1 MITWRVR
8 QHGAD
13 GIIGGWDMSR
23 AVPSTEVIFRE
34 HVASAVDR
42 LEHGLKIAA
51 PSHVGL
57 VAALISTIVVRYLV
71 ERVADRAAAQE
82 SLGRAEVY
90 LTVTADCAEFMNEPA
105 ERVYAG
111 VLALCG
117 ESDAN
122 LTGAVAA
129 PDPGIVDVLRRI
141 LLKVTATYHVTV
153 GQQGKRAVLVYLYDT
168 ATGKVREHLSTVD
181 LPWDDTPEDVRD
193 LAIQRGERTMSF
205 TVYPAGEQ

>member
-1 MITWRVR
+1 MGRE
-8 QHGAD
+8 
-13 GIIGGWDMSR
+13 
-23 AVPSTEVIFRE
+23 VPSTEVIFRK
-34 HVASAVDR
+34 HVASAVGR

-51 PSHVGL
+51 PSHVGV
-57 VAALISTIVVRYLV
+57 VAVLISTIVVRYLV
-71 ERVADRAAAQE
+71 DRVADRAAAQE
-82 SLGRAEVY
+82 SLARAEVY
-90 LTVTADCAEFMNEPA
+90 LTVTADCAEFMGEPA

-129 PDPGIVDVLRRI
+129 PDPGIVDALRRI

-153 GQQGKRAVLVYLYDT
+153 GQQGQREVLVYLYDT
-168 ATGKVREHLSTVD
+168 ATEKVREHRSTID

-193 LAIQRGERTMSF
+193 LAIQHGKRMASF
-205 TVYPAGEQ
+205 TVYPAGKQ